1 MAPTGGKGGSEQ
13 AGAIWMTDSFSSTTS
28 ATGPSKFNPQ
38 ITVNKTNK
46 TTDNRTNN
54 GNQTT
59 DEQEKEGLPMDLL
72 KYLSVDQSIEDI
84 ARFIDLFPTLQPKY
98 SQTGGGD
105 QVTASPGP
113 RWILSGCSYGGNLA
127 AWTQQR
133 YPSKVFAAF
142 ASSAPVRS
150 TLDFFEYSTSQTD
163 ILGDKCSTQLGFA
176 RDFLDGALQ
185 MTDDFMQQMSA
196 NDLEEQDKGD
206 CLSPSSSSSTSNPV
220 PIDGD
225 DKALRQAAKLR
236 VLTWFSPD
244 FAREYAAEGEKV
256 HAAGWVWWMV
266 ASAVQYNA
274 IVTPITVRPTKT
286 AVDIL
291 CDAMEQAKV
300 NDSTTGNN
308 NSNNNNSS
316 SNTARNQQLRSLRY
330 TKALAAWFKDL
341 QYFTPTKQE
350 DLQPS
355 DLDPVSVQNLAGMAW
370 LWQTCSELG
379 YLQTAHPSTCCCPA
393 LVQNPSNPTPDSIKD
408 FSSYTIDAHGLEYGN
423 VSNYGTCPLISL
435 ESSFSSTFA
444 RFTSSSFPS
453 QAASTNSTPPSTNTG
468 QTCLPCRCYADESQR
483 SESVFSRL
491 LTLETSWQECQFYF
505 SSTHPPARN
514 PAPKTTPSSKET
526 TAVNADAPL
535 DLNSSLEATAA
546 CQEETG
552 HPGSQGDIRRSATT
566 TNNSGTRQQKR
577 DALLM
582 GYPDVET
589 NVNTKFHGWE
599 IVQDPCYPAGSTD
612 SEKGFEN
619 DNARFDKIHFT
630 SSSSTTTRSFGG
642 LDSGPPSSNPDA
654 AGGVE
659 QDNVMMAHDDST
671 RRRTDLDDWLLDH
684 PGGRYYFTNGDKDP
698 WKELTLASS
707 RALEFLSR
715 PKAGGSE
722 RDSVKIGG
730 KKRNR
735 NIVQSKHSVV
745 RAEPAESTEAALPA
759 STETEQG
766 GPTIAGPTSLDI
778 LEDNEGGNPES
789 AESATFLP
797 DSKIEMTSSAIQ
809 RQHHRHH
816 HLDKHHHVRRHRHH
830 HRHRYH
836 HHHHHHRH
844 KHHPRKHHS
853 QHHRHRHHSKHRR
866 PHSPCLHSIVD
877 PYQSGA
883 FLTPTAR
890 SSIGSVLPQP
900 KLSGQEEDIADGDS
914 GGGLGSGPDA
924 TVLDEDDSNGEEDE
938 DDDED
943 DEEEEEE
950 ERMLLGGNNEPRMLV
965 GDDEIGDRT
974 VMRIISDTSHC
985 QDILYES
992 SDHYLVK
999 VRQEREH
1006 VLKTFVRWIEID
1018 NRRWQRVLERQQRK
1032 ESAAATAANAAKTK
1046 GEGEEQ

>member
-1 MAPTGGKGGSEQ
+1 
-13 AGAIWMTDSFSSTTS
+13 
-28 ATGPSKFNPQ
+28 
-38 ITVNKTNK
+38 
-46 TTDNRTNN
+46 
-54 GNQTT
+54 
-59 DEQEKEGLPMDLL
+59 
-72 KYLSVDQSIEDI
+72 
-84 ARFIDLFPTLQPKY
+84 
-98 SQTGGGD
+98 
-105 QVTASPGP
+105 
-113 RWILSGCSYGGNLA
+113 
-127 AWTQQR
+127 
-133 YPSKVFAAF
+133 
-142 ASSAPVRS
+142 
-150 TLDFFEYSTSQTD
+150 TSQTD

-176 RDFLDGALQ
+176 RDLLDGALQ
-185 MTDDFMQQMSA
+185 MTNDFLQQMSA
-196 NDLEEQDKGD
+196 NDLEVRLESAQGGFGSEGESVSNIGTVQEQDKGD
-206 CLSPSSSSSTSNPV
+206 YLSPSSSSTSNPV

-244 FAREYAAEGEKV
+244 FAGEYAAEGEEV
-256 HAAGWVWWMV
+256 HAAGWVWWTV

-274 IVTPITVRPTKT
+274 VVTPITVRPTKT

-300 NDSTTGNN
+300 DDSTTGNN

-330 TKALAAWFKDL
+330 TKVLAAWFKDL

-423 VSNYGTCPLISL
+423 PS
-435 ESSFSSTFA
+435 
-444 RFTSSSFPS
+444 S

-491 LTLETSWQECQFYF
+491 LTLEASWQECQFYF

-566 TNNSGTRQQKR
+566 TTNSGTRQQKR
-577 DALLM
+577 NALLM

-599 IVQDPCYPAGSTD
+599 IAQDPCYPAGSTD
-612 SEKGFEN
+612 SEKGFES

-659 QDNVMMAHDDST
+659 QDNIMMAHDDST

-684 PGGRYYFTNGDKDP
+684 TGGRYYFTNGDKDP
-698 WKELTLASS
+698 WKELTLTSS

-722 RDSVKIGG
+722 RDSVRIGG

-735 NIVQSKHSVV
+735 NIVQSKHSV
-745 RAEPAESTEAALPA
+745 
-759 STETEQG
+759 TEQG
-766 GPTIAGPTSLDI
+766 GPTITGPTPLDI

-816 HLDKHHHVRRHRHH
+816 HLDKHHH
-830 HRHRYH
+830 
-836 HHHHHHRH
+836 
-844 KHHPRKHHS
+844 
-853 QHHRHRHHSKHRR
+853 
-866 PHSPCLHSIVD
+866 
-877 PYQSGA
+877 
-883 FLTPTAR
+883 
-890 SSIGSVLPQP
+890 
-900 KLSGQEEDIADGDS
+900 EEDIAGGDS

-938 DDDED
+938 DEDED

-999 VRQEREH
+999 MRQEREH

-1046 GEGEEQ
+1046 GEGEHQKAGLLLGPQIDIDDSELLASKNGIFDISHPLKSSFLLNSEKFGVGDLCRRKVQGQPTDCRHCVDLLPNWSFEGGGRGDHGQGRESRDRTEEMGESLSGGYATEAHGLVVVIIANLPVAMPFQMVDAPQFGEGVAVVLFFLELE